1 MILCSWEPD
10 CKEKYVFWQGRGPS
24 FSSSSSPSHTL
35 SMEQLSAEHLALWWS
50 GDLVN
55 WWSGD
60 LWWSLV
66 IQVFASST
74 PALSQSWGDEEKI
87 EPACRQEIAL
97 FPTLVDCWWWESGE
111 ARPHHQPRHPP
122 PSLKGGARPWT
133 STVTKDPNLDWIAL
147 VAVTTILIQIPLLI
161 YHPRVQQIFVKTK

>member
-1 MILCSWEPD
+1 MLLRTKSQRQIYLFAGSGSLLLLLLLPITHSLH
-10 CKEKYVFWQGRGPS
+10 GAALRRALGP
-24 FSSSSSPSHTL
+24 
-35 SMEQLSAEHLALWWS
+35 
-50 GDLVN
+50 LVI
-55 WWSGD
+55 
-60 LWWSLV
+60 WWSLV
-66 IQVFASST
+66 IQVSASST
-74 PALSQSWGDEEKI
+74 PALGQSWGDEEKI
-87 EPACRQEIAL
+87 EPTCCQEIAL

>member
-1 MILCSWEPD
+1 MILCSWEPN
-10 CKEKYVFWQGRGPS
+10 CKDKYVFSQGRGPS

-50 GDLVN
+50 GDLVIP
-55 WWSGD
+55 GD
-60 LWWSLV
+60 LWWSLA
-66 IQVFASST
+66 IQVSASS
-74 PALSQSWGDEEKI
+74 LSQSWGDEEKI
-87 EPACRQEIAL
+87 EPTCRQEIAL
-97 FPTLVDCWWWESGE
+97 FPTLVDCWWWETGE
-111 ARPHHQPRHPP
+111 ARPHHQRRHPP

-147 VAVTTILIQIPLLI
+147 VAVTTILIQIPLWI

>member
-1 MILCSWEPD
+1 MS
-10 CKEKYVFWQGRGPS
+10 FGRVGVPPS
-24 FSSSSSPSHTL
+24 PPPPPHHTLSPWSSSPPST
-35 SMEQLSAEHLALWWS
+35 WPF
-50 GDLVN
+50 GNLVI
-55 WWSGD
+55 
-60 LWWSLV
+60 WWSLV
-66 IQVFASST
+66 ISGDLVIWWYLVIQVPASST

-87 EPACRQEIAL
+87 EPTCRQEIAL

-111 ARPHHQPRHPP
+111 ARPHHQPSHPP

>member
-1 MILCSWEPD
+1 MEQLEVWKKFICSRVGVP
-10 CKEKYVFWQGRGPS
+10 PS
-24 FSSSSSPSHTL
+24 PPPPPHHTLSPWSSSPPST
-35 SMEQLSAEHLALWWS
+35 WPS
-50 GDLVN
+50 GDLGI
-55 WWSGD
+55 SGD

-66 IQVFASST
+66 IQVSASST

-87 EPACRQEIAL
+87 EPTCRQEIAL